1 MQDNQER
8 ATVNG
13 ISPRVMCPSEAS
25 TCQRS
30 RYSPG
35 GNPVALADKVSAEV
49 CLPISSGRTEPDG
62 GTSVKRDRP
71 ASIRTLNRR
80 LIAMSGP
87 ATVLFTAG
95 ADSSRTAC
103 AAAEAAVS
111 ESIAA
116 PTNTTAKNFRR
127 SGCMNSLFAVNR
139 KVLRENCARATGA
152 ELYRSTNGLAW
163 QSGGR
168 AENIRRLQSS
178 DGDFVKL
185 SGVVRE
191 TIPTN

>member
-1 MQDNQER
+1 
-8 ATVNG
+8 
-13 ISPRVMCPSEAS
+13 
-25 TCQRS
+25 
-30 RYSPG
+30 
-35 GNPVALADKVSAEV
+35 
-49 CLPISSGRTEPDG
+49 
-62 GTSVKRDRP
+62 
-71 ASIRTLNRR
+71 
-80 LIAMSGP
+80 
-87 ATVLFTAG
+87 
-95 ADSSRTAC
+95 
-103 AAAEAAVS
+103 
-111 ESIAA
+111 
-116 PTNTTAKNFRR
+116 
-127 SGCMNSLFAVNR
+127 MNSLFAVNR